1 MKKDAFIDPSKWW
14 VYRSADGTGWEVSA
28 PAGNGAC
35 IYEFPTGAEAL
46 AAFAKGGR
54 R

>member
-1 MKKDAFIDPSKWW
+1 MKMQKAFVDPRKYWI
-14 VYRSADGTGWEVSA
+14 YRCGRVWEVSA

-35 IYEFPTGAEAL
+35 IYEFDTGAEAL